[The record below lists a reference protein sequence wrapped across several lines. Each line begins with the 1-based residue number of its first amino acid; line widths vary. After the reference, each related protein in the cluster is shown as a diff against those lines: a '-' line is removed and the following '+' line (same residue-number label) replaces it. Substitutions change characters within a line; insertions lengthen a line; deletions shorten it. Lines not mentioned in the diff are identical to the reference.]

1 MTPETVELHAPDDL
15 PDATAAAVRE
25 RMASLQRFTDV
36 PLLSARL
43 TLRRPQ
49 THASRSRWVADASI
63 LFDGRLL
70 AAHATGPS
78 AMAAADEVVE
88 RLRRQ
93 IRRAAGAEIAT
104 RNEPRTIARALRNLH
119 NERGHRPSAEV
130 LPTRPGDRRLV
141 HRIAQPP
148 LPVSVTDAAADLVDR
163 DWSSGCSASRTPAS
177 GCSCTAATTTASAS
191 CTRPGCRCPTSS
203 RTSWSSSRCASPT
216 R

>member
-15 PDATAAAVRE
+15 PDATAVAVRE
-25 RMASLQRFTDV
+25 RMASLQRFTDK
-36 PLLSARL
+36 PLRSARL

-63 LFDGRLL
+63 LLDGRLL

-93 IRRAAGAEIAT
+93 IRRAVGAEIAT
-104 RNEPRTIARALRNLH
+104 RNEPRTIARALRDLRH
-119 NERGHRPSAEV
+119 ELGHRPSAEV

-141 HRIAQPP
+141 HRIARPRCPSPSPTPP
-148 LPVSVTDAAADLVDR
+148 PTSSTATG
-163 DWSSGCSASRTPAS
+163 SSGCSSSRTPAS

-203 RTSWSSSRCASPT
+203 RTSWSSSRCAFPT

>member
-1 MTPETVELHAPDDL
+1 MTPETVELHAPEDL

-25 RMASLQRFTDV
+25 RMASLQRFTDE

-63 LFDGRLL
+63 LLDGRLL

-104 RNEPRTIARALRNLH
+104 RNEPRTVARALRDPR
-119 NERGHRPSAEV
+119 NELGHRPSADV

-148 LPVSVTDAAADLVDR
+148 LPVPSPTPPATSSTATG
-163 DWSSGCSASRTPAS
+163 SSGCSSSRTPAS

-191 CTRPGCRCPTSS
+191 RTRRGCRCPTSS